1 MNTNH
6 ARETSMER
14 VLQKIGH
21 LPSKIIGDDYWYNSP
36 FRPEKTPSFKVNI
49 KLNRWYDH
57 GEQIGGNTIDFLIHK
72 FGFTVSETL
81 EYLKPFTSDIDPFS
95 IQKQKSEITKTNK
108 TEINYI
114 SKIIPIQ
121 HIALVQYLESRH
133 IKNYKDVRQLKEIHY
148 TINDKDYFGIG
159 FQNNS
164 EGWEIRSKYAKI
176 CLRKK
181 DITLITNESKTLR
194 IYEGFFD
201 YLSFVQVRENLRMQ
215 ESDYL
220 ILNSVALLL
229 KNVSVLMK
237 YTSIELYLDNDSSGN
252 NYTEL
257 IRKQF
262 EQAVDCR
269 KLYREYEDLND
280 WLKAIVLK
288 ERITC

>member
-1 MNTNH
+1 MNSNQ
-6 ARETSMER
+6 ARQISIEK
-14 VLQKIGH
+14 VLQKLNYLSSKTIGN
-21 LPSKIIGDDYWYNSP
+21 DYWYLSP
-36 FRPEKTPSFKVNI
+36 FRTEVTPSFKVNL
-49 KLNRWYDH
+49 KLNRWFDH
-57 GEQIGGNTIDFLIHK
+57 GEQIGGNIIDFLVHK
-72 FGFTVSETL
+72 FGFSISEAL
-81 EYLKPFTSDIDPFS
+81 EYLKPFECDFS
-95 IQKQKSEITKTNK
+95 FQKQILDYSNPEKKQINFINK
-108 TEINYI
+108 T
-114 SKIIPIQ
+114 IPIQ
-121 HIALVQYLESRH
+121 HIALVQYLESRQ
-133 IKNYKDVRQLKEIHY
+133 IKNYKEVKQLKEIHY

-176 CLRKK
+176 CLEKK

-201 YLSFVQVRENLRMQ
+201 YLSFVQVQENLRME

-229 KNVSVLMK
+229 KNVQVLMN
-237 YTSIELYLDNDSSGN
+237 YTSIELYLDNDDAGN

-288 ERITC
+288 ERIKC

>member
-1 MNTNH
+1 MNSNQ
-6 ARETSMER
+6 ARQILIEK
-14 VLQKIGH
+14 VLQKLNY
-21 LPSKIIGDDYWYNSP
+21 LPSKTIGNDYWYLSP
-36 FRPEKTPSFKVNI
+36 FRTEVTPSFKVNL
-49 KLNRWYDH
+49 KLNRWFDH
-57 GEQIGGNTIDFLIHK
+57 GEQIGGNIIDFLVHK
-72 FGFTVSETL
+72 FGFSISEAL
-81 EYLKPFTSDIDPFS
+81 EYLKPFECDFS
-95 IQKQKSEITKTNK
+95 FQKQILDYPNPEKRQNNFINK
-108 TEINYI
+108 T
-114 SKIIPIQ
+114 IPIQ
-121 HIALVQYLESRH
+121 HIALVQYLESRQ
-133 IKNYKDVRQLKEIHY
+133 IKNYKEVKQLKEIHY

-176 CLRKK
+176 CLGKK
-181 DITLITNESKTLR
+181 DITVITNESKTLR

-201 YLSFVQVRENLRMQ
+201 YLSFVQVREILRME

-229 KNVSVLMK
+229 KNVPVLMN
-237 YTSIELYLDNDSSGN
+237 YTSIELYLDNDDAGN

-288 ERITC
+288 E

>member
-1 MNTNH
+1 MNSNQ
-6 ARETSMER
+6 ARQISIEK
-14 VLQKIGH
+14 VLQKLNY
-21 LPSKIIGDDYWYNSP
+21 LPSKTIGNDYWYLSP
-36 FRPEKTPSFKVNI
+36 FRTEVTPSFKVNL
-49 KLNRWYDH
+49 KLNRWFDH
-57 GEQIGGNTIDFLIHK
+57 GEQIGGNIIDFLVHK
-72 FGFTVSETL
+72 FGFSISEAL
-81 EYLKPFTSDIDPFS
+81 EYLKPFECDFS
-95 IQKQKSEITKTNK
+95 FQKQILDYPNPEKRQNNFINK
-108 TEINYI
+108 T
-114 SKIIPIQ
+114 IPIQ
-121 HIALVQYLESRH
+121 HIALVQYLESRQ
-133 IKNYKDVRQLKEIHY
+133 IKNYKEVKQLKEIHY

-176 CLRKK
+176 CLGKK
-181 DITLITNESKTLR
+181 DITVITNESKTLR

-201 YLSFVQVRENLRMQ
+201 YLSFVQVREILRME

-229 KNVSVLMK
+229 KNVPVLMN
-237 YTSIELYLDNDSSGN
+237 YTSIELYLDNDDAGN

-280 WLKAIVLK
+280 WLKAMVLK
-288 ERITC
+288 E

>member
-1 MNTNH
+1 MNSNQ
-6 ARETSMER
+6 ARQISIEK
-14 VLQKIGH
+14 VLQKLNY
-21 LPSKIIGDDYWYNSP
+21 LPSKTIGNDYWYLSP
-36 FRPEKTPSFKVNI
+36 FRTEVTPSFKVNL
-49 KLNRWYDH
+49 KLNRWFDH
-57 GEQIGGNTIDFLIHK
+57 GEQIGGNIIDFLVHK
-72 FGFTVSETL
+72 FGFSISEAL
-81 EYLKPFTSDIDPFS
+81 EYLKPFECDFS
-95 IQKQKSEITKTNK
+95 FQKQILDYSNPEKRQNNFINK
-108 TEINYI
+108 T
-114 SKIIPIQ
+114 IPIQ
-121 HIALVQYLESRH
+121 HIALVQYLESRQ
-133 IKNYKDVRQLKEIHY
+133 IKNYKEVKQLKEIHY

-176 CLRKK
+176 CLGKK
-181 DITLITNESKTLR
+181 DITVITNESKTLR

-201 YLSFVQVRENLRMQ
+201 YLSFVQVREILRME

-229 KNVSVLMK
+229 KNVPVLMN
-237 YTSIELYLDNDSSGN
+237 YTSIELYLDNDDAGN

-288 ERITC
+288 E

>member
-1 MNTNH
+1 MNSNQ
-6 ARETSMER
+6 ARQISIEK
-14 VLQKIGH
+14 VLQKLNY
-21 LPSKIIGDDYWYNSP
+21 LPSKTIGNDYWYLSP
-36 FRPEKTPSFKVNI
+36 FRTEVTPSFKVNL
-49 KLNRWYDH
+49 KLNRWFDH
-57 GEQIGGNTIDFLIHK
+57 GEQIGGNIIDFLVHK
-72 FGFTVSETL
+72 FGFSISEAL
-81 EYLKPFTSDIDPFS
+81 EYLKPFECNFS
-95 IQKQKSEITKTNK
+95 FQKQILDYPNPEKRQNNFINK
-108 TEINYI
+108 T
-114 SKIIPIQ
+114 IPIQ
-121 HIALVQYLESRH
+121 HIALVQYLESRQ
-133 IKNYKDVRQLKEIHY
+133 IKNYKEVKQLREIHY

-176 CLRKK
+176 CLGKK
-181 DITLITNESKTLR
+181 DITVITNESKTLR

-201 YLSFVQVRENLRMQ
+201 YLSFVQVREILRME

-229 KNVSVLMK
+229 KNVPVLMN
-237 YTSIELYLDNDSSGN
+237 YTSIELYLDNDDAGN

-288 ERITC
+288 ERIKC

>member
-1 MNTNH
+1 MNSNQ
-6 ARETSMER
+6 ARQISIEK
-14 VLQKIGH
+14 VLQKLNY
-21 LPSKIIGDDYWYNSP
+21 LPSKTIGNDYWYLSP
-36 FRPEKTPSFKVNI
+36 FRTEVTPSFKVNL
-49 KLNRWYDH
+49 KLNRWFDH
-57 GEQIGGNTIDFLIHK
+57 GEQIGGNIIDFLVHK
-72 FGFTVSETL
+72 FGFSISEAL
-81 EYLKPFTSDIDPFS
+81 EYLKPFECDFS
-95 IQKQKSEITKTNK
+95 FQKQILDYPNPEKRQNNFINK
-108 TEINYI
+108 T
-114 SKIIPIQ
+114 IPIQ
-121 HIALVQYLESRH
+121 HIALVQYLESRQ
-133 IKNYKDVRQLKEIHY
+133 IKNYKEVKQLKEIHY

-176 CLRKK
+176 CLGKK
-181 DITLITNESKTLR
+181 DITVITNESKTLR

-201 YLSFVQVRENLRMQ
+201 YLSFVQVREILRME

-229 KNVSVLMK
+229 KNVPVLMN
-237 YTSIELYLDNDSSGN
+237 YTSIELYLDNDDAGN

-269 KLYREYEDLND
+269 KLYREYEDVND

-288 ERITC
+288 E

>member
-1 MNTNH
+1 MNSNQ
-6 ARETSMER
+6 ARQISIEK
-14 VLQKIGH
+14 VLQKLNY
-21 LPSKIIGDDYWYNSP
+21 LPSKTIGNDYWYLSP
-36 FRPEKTPSFKVNI
+36 FRTEVTPSFKVNL
-49 KLNRWYDH
+49 KLNRWFDH
-57 GEQIGGNTIDFLIHK
+57 GEQIGGNIIDFLVHK
-72 FGFTVSETL
+72 FGFSISEAL
-81 EYLKPFTSDIDPFS
+81 EYLKPFECDFS
-95 IQKQKSEITKTNK
+95 FQKQILDYSNPEKKQINFINK
-108 TEINYI
+108 T
-114 SKIIPIQ
+114 IPIQ
-121 HIALVQYLESRH
+121 HIALVQYLESRQ
-133 IKNYKDVRQLKEIHY
+133 IKNYKEVKQLKEIHY

-176 CLRKK
+176 CLGKK

-201 YLSFVQVRENLRMQ
+201 YLSFVQVREILRME

-229 KNVSVLMK
+229 KNVPVLMN
-237 YTSIELYLDNDSSGN
+237 YTSIELYLDNDDAGN

-262 EQAVDCR
+262 EQVVDCR
-269 KLYREYEDLND
+269 KLYRGYEDLND

-288 ERITC
+288 ERIKC